1 MAKFVVLIPTKNE
14 GPRIAQTIHDMV
26 HAVEQTGH
34 EVSSVLI
41 TDDSKDDT
49 REVAKQSGAEVVNG
63 GGRGLGY
70 AMFKG
75 LKAAS
80 KKDCDF
86 IVTADGDGQTKADE
100 FKDFFNETEKG
111 ADLVLGSRF
120 QKKGL
125 VEYNYSIINR
135 TGVRI
140 LASMMN
146 YKTKLKLTD
155 SHGGLRIYSRALAE
169 ELEMI
174 GHYTYVQETIIDA
187 VEKGYTVHEI
197 PSAWKERLDSYSR
210 VLVSI
215 PRYVYYTLPVLIYRL
230 GLHKRWLIPMGLGL
244 MALNILLI
252 FLNLDLN
259 LFTSL
264 GGIFHLFQTL
274 DLFILGTVFILFSVL
289 FEITCNILRELRRGS

>member
-26 HAVEQTGH
+26 HAIEQSGH
-34 EVSSVLI
+34 EVVGVLI

-49 REVAKQSGAEVVNG
+49 REVAKQSGAEVVQG

-75 LKAAS
+75 LKAAA
-80 KKDCDF
+80 KIDCHY
-86 IVTADGDGQTKADE
+86 IVTADGDGQTKAEE
-100 FKDFFNETEKG
+100 FKDFFAEVEKG

-140 LASMMN
+140 LAWMMN

-155 SHGGLRIYSRALAE
+155 SHGGLRIYSRPLAE
-169 ELEMI
+169 EIEMI

-187 VEKGYTVHEI
+187 VEKGYKVHEI
-197 PSAWKERLDSYSR
+197 PSVWKERIDSYSR

-230 GLHKRWLIPMGLGL
+230 GLHKRWLVPLGF
-244 MALNILLI
+244 ALILL
-252 FLNLDLN
+252 NLM
-259 LFTSL
+259 LFGFDIYTSL
-264 GGIFHLFQTL
+264 TTSHGSMFQLFQKL
-274 DLFILGTVFILFSVL
+274 DLFILGTVLILFSVL
-289 FEITCNILRELRRGS
+289 FEITCNILRELRRGT